1 MHDSGSV
8 SDWRDE
14 LLRGALFDNPVVG
27 VCVVDV
33 AAGGRFVRSNATF
46 QRMVGYTEEELR
58 ERTFFDIT
66 HPEDVA
72 ENRRLFEL
80 TVAGARS
87 WFQLDTRYLRKD
99 GSAFW
104 GRLTVYPLRELGD
117 PPAYLIGLVEDIT
130 EQKLVERQQSAS
142 ARRLRAFLES
152 AVDAIVTIRSDGAI
166 LSVNPAA
173 ERMFGYDAAE
183 LLGENVSI
191 LMPSPHREEHDRYL
205 ATYLETGE
213 ARILG
218 IGREVEARRHDGT
231 VFPVDLA
238 VSELRLGDERL
249 FMGTIRDLS
258 ERKLLEAS
266 LLQAQKME
274 AIGRLAGGV
283 AHDFNTLLGTITG
296 YSEMLRDAVPEE
308 SSTIR
313 DHVERIHQAAGRGA
327 ALTRQLLAFSRRQE
341 VRPRLVDPE
350 ALTAETGE
358 MIRRLIG
365 EDILFEH
372 SVEAGVGA
380 VAVDPGQLQQVLLNL
395 AVNAADAM
403 PRGGR
408 LSVRWHR
415 EEVARELP
423 TEAGPLPPG
432 PYAVL
437 EVEDNGVGMDEATRQ
452 RIFEPFF
459 TTKETGKGTGLGL
472 STVFGIVRQ
481 WDGGI
486 TVESEPGA
494 GTTFRLHFPAAEGG
508 SVSEPRHPEVEDA
521 APCRGGSETVLLVE
535 DDEMFRGLVQ
545 SVLEASGYR
554 VLAAGDPEAA
564 AALWTTASDGVDV
577 LVSDLVMPGGNGA
590 ELAARLRSR
599 HPGLRVILMSGYS
612 DESLASRELD
622 DATADA
628 FLEKPFSVDRLLRE
642 IRLVLE
648 RPESGG

>member
-1 MHDSGSV
+1 M
-8 SDWRDE
+8 
-14 LLRGALFDNPVVG
+14 G
-27 VCVVDV
+27 VRVVDV
-33 AAGGRFVRSNATF
+33 AAGGRFVRTNDTF

-58 ERTFFDIT
+58 ERTFFDIL

-72 ENRRLFEL
+72 ENRRLFEE
-80 TVAGARS
+80 TVAGSRGS
-87 WFQLDTRYLRKD
+87 FQVEQRCVRKD
-99 GSAFW
+99 GSIVW
-104 GRLTVYPLRELGD
+104 SRLTAYPLHEPEGA
-117 PPAYLIGLVEDIT
+117 PTHLIGLVEDIT
-130 EQKLVERQQSAS
+130 ERKLVERRQLES
-142 ARRLRAFLES
+142 ARRLESFLES
-152 AVDAIVTIRSDGAI
+152 AVDAIVTIGSDGVI
-166 LSVNPAA
+166 QSVNPAT

-183 LLGENVSI
+183 LLGENVAI

-205 ATYLETGE
+205 RRYLETGE
-213 ARILG
+213 ARIIG
-218 IGREVEARRHDGT
+218 IGREAEARRKDGT
-231 VFPVDLA
+231 VFPVDLT

-249 FMGTIRDLS
+249 FMGTLRDLS

-296 YSEMLRDAVPEE
+296 YSEMLRDALPEE
-308 SSTIR
+308 ASTIR
-313 DHVERIHQAAGRGA
+313 DHVERIHQAARRGA

-372 SVEAGVGA
+372 TVEAGVGA

-408 LSVRWHR
+408 LSVRWRR

-432 PYAVL
+432 SYAVL
-437 EVEDNGVGMDEATRQ
+437 EVEDSGVGMDAATRQ

-481 WDGGI
+481 WDAGI

-494 GTTFRLHFPAAEGG
+494 GTTFRLHFPAAEAV
-508 SVSEPRHPEVEDA
+508 SVTEPRRPEVEDS

-535 DDEMFRGLVQ
+535 DDELFRGLVQ

-554 VLAAGDPEAA
+554 VLAAADPESAGELCVAA
-564 AALWTTASDGVDV
+564 PDGVDI

-590 ELAARLRSR
+590 QLAARLRLH

-642 IRLVLE
+642 IRRVLE
-648 RPESGG
+648 RPASVG